1 MKNLFE
7 PATAEEVQLRIAR
20 LRPDSERV
28 WGKMSPAQAVAHCA
42 ASMEWALGDK
52 TPPRMFVGRIL
63 GTLVKPMVFKDDAPM
78 RRNSPTAKVLI
89 VQDDRNL
96 DMERERL
103 RGLVDRFC
111 QAGAPWVHESSA

>member
-7 PATAEEVQLRIAR
+7 AATAEEIQLRIAR
-20 LRPDSERV
+20 LRTDSERA
-28 WGKMSPAQAVAHCA
+28 WGKMTPARAVAHCA

-52 TPPRMFVGRIL
+52 MPPRMFVGRIL
-63 GTLVKPMVFKDDAPM
+63 GAGVKPMVFNDDAPM

-96 DMERERL
+96 DTERERL
-103 RGLVDRFC
+103 RGLVDRFF
-111 QAGAPWVHESSA
+111 QA